1 MKSKKLWMT
10 LIEILIVLAI
20 LWIITWIAIPKV
32 SNSKVESRDILRI
45 SQIQEIWAAIT
56 SYGIDHGSYPISTGT
71 CISSLNELID
81 EWYLSKIDPDPN
93 NERIITYCNI
103 SQKQY
108 NICTWWYYNY
118 VSDGSWFV
126 LAAYMEN
133 NKNWNYICLNT
144 ETSCHDITTD
154 KDHLCQDLAAL
165 GSWWELSES
174 TSSDRLNEFTS
185 SNRLNDNLKSH
196 IYVYLRQ

>member
-10 LIEILIVLAI
+10 LIEILIVVG
-20 LWIITWIAIPKV
+20 IIWVIAWIALPKV
-32 SNSKVESRDILRI
+32 SNSKLESRDILRI
-45 SQIQEIWAAIT
+45 SQIQEIGAAIT
-56 SYGIDHGSYPISTGT
+56 SYGIDHWGYPISTGT
-71 CISSLNELID
+71 CISSLTELVD
-81 EWYLSKIDPDPN
+81 EWYLSRIDPDPN
-93 NERIITYCNI
+93 NERIITYCDIN
-103 SQKQY
+103 QKQH
-108 NICTWWYYNY
+108 NICPEWYYNY

-126 LAAYMEN
+126 LAAYMED

-165 GSWWELSES
+165 WSWWDLA
-174 TSSDRLNEFTS
+174 EFLS
-185 SNRLNDNLKSH
+185 SNRLNDSLKSH

>member
-10 LIEILIVLAI
+10 LIEILVVVAIIWILA
-20 LWIITWIAIPKV
+20 WITIPKIG
-32 SNSKVESRDILRI
+32 NSKLESRDILRI

-71 CISSLNELID
+71 CISSLTELVD
-81 EWYLSKIDPDPN
+81 EWYLANISPDPN
-93 NERIITYCNI
+93 DEKIITYCDGADAIKKFNVCP
-103 SQKQY
+103 K
-108 NICTWWYYNY
+108 WEYNY
-118 VSDGSWFV
+118 ISNWSRFV
-126 LAAYMEN
+126 LAAYMED
-133 NKNWNYICLNT
+133 NKNWNYICLNAST
-144 ETSCHDITTD
+144 ECHDQTTN

-165 GSWWELSES
+165 W
-174 TSSDRLNEFTS
+174 SSGDIAAFTS